1 MRPHDVIESIFII
14 TSVFFLPS
22 KSKIVAERIPP
33 TGDTNAFI
41 EADGRIYFKYWF
53 ITLNIFY
60 PWISPNQLI
69 CSSVNPSSLLND
81 SMTTAGYPDYDD
93 FAIRKF

>member
-1 MRPHDVIESIFII
+1 MSAHDVIESIFIM

-33 TGDTNAFI
+33 TGETNAFI
-41 EADGRIYFKYWF
+41 EADGRFYFKYLF
-53 ITLNIFY
+53 FTLY
-60 PWISPNQLI
+60 LYLWISPNQLI

-81 SMTTAGYPDYDD
+81 SMTTAGYPDE
-93 FAIRKF
+93 R